1 MFMRGR
7 MADIAKMRERVRYFR
22 DQAKWLRKT
31 GGKSNPG
38 DPKLRQRFFEL
49 AAECDAIADKIEQN
63 IDSGI
68 HKP

>member
-1 MFMRGR
+1 

-22 DQAKWLRKT
+22 DQAKWLRET
-31 GGKSNPG
+31 GNKSNIT

-49 AAECDAIADKIEQN
+49 AAECESIADKIEQN
-63 IDSGI
+63 IDAGI